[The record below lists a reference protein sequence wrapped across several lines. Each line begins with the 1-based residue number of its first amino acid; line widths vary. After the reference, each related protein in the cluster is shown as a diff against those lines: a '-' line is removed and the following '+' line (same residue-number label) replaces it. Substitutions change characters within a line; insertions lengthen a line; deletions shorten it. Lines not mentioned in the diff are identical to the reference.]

1 MCTKL
6 GLMSVM
12 FVAPLVDEDA
22 GKRDGGTE
30 LGLISAML
38 VAPLADEDA
47 DKRDGGTKVGVMS
60 VMFVEPL
67 VDEDADKRDG
77 CTKLELSTELK
88 ARGDIVACDVSRMVD
103 EAAVAGV
110 AEGLGTN

>member
-1 MCTKL
+1 MFVTLSLDDVAGRREGSTELGLMTVMFVAPLVDENAGKRDRGTKL
-6 GLMSVM
+6 GLLPGM

-22 GKRDGGTE
+22 
-30 LGLISAML
+30 
-38 VAPLADEDA
+38 
-47 DKRDGGTKVGVMS
+47 DKK
-60 VMFVEPL
+60 
-67 VDEDADKRDG
+67 DG

-88 ARGDIVACDVSRMVD
+88 ATGDIVACDVSRTVD

>member
-1 MCTKL
+1 
-6 GLMSVM
+6 M
-12 FVAPLVDEDA
+12 FVALSLDDVA
-22 GKRDGGTE
+22 GTEAQGTE
-30 LGLISAML
+30 LGLI
-38 VAPLADEDA
+38 
-47 DKRDGGTKVGVMS
+47 S

-67 VDEDADKRDG
+67 VDEDAGKRDG

-88 ARGDIVACDVSRMVD
+88 ARGDIVACDVTRTVD

>member
-1 MCTKL
+1 MFVTL
-6 GLMSVM
+6 SLDDVAGRREGGTTLRLLPGM
-12 FVAPLVDEDA
+12 FVA
-22 GKRDGGTE
+22 
-30 LGLISAML
+30 
-38 VAPLADEDA
+38 
-47 DKRDGGTKVGVMS
+47 
-60 VMFVEPL
+60 PL

-88 ARGDIVACDVSRMVD
+88 ATGDIVACDVSRTVD

>member
-1 MCTKL
+1 MFVTLSLDDVAGRREGSKEL
-6 GLMSVM
+6 GLMTVM

-22 GKRDGGTE
+22 GKRDGGTK
-30 LGLISAML
+30 LGLI
-38 VAPLADEDA
+38 
-47 DKRDGGTKVGVMS
+47 S

-67 VDEDADKRDG
+67 VDEVADNRDG

-88 ARGDIVACDVSRMVD
+88 ATGDIVACDVSRTVD

>member
-1 MCTKL
+1 MFVTLSLDDVAGRKEGGTTL
-6 GLMSVM
+6 GLLPGM
-12 FVAPLVDEDA
+12 FVA
-22 GKRDGGTE
+22 
-30 LGLISAML
+30 
-38 VAPLADEDA
+38 
-47 DKRDGGTKVGVMS
+47 
-60 VMFVEPL
+60 PL

-88 ARGDIVACDVSRMVD
+88 ARGDIVACDVSRTVD

>member
-1 MCTKL
+1 MFVALSLDDVAGRREEGTKL

-12 FVAPLVDEDA
+12 FVAPLFDEDA
-22 GKRDGGTE
+22 GKRDEGTK
-30 LGLISAML
+30 LGLI
-38 VAPLADEDA
+38 
-47 DKRDGGTKVGVMS
+47 S

-77 CTKLELSTELK
+77 CTKLELSTELT
-88 ARGDIVACDVSRMVD
+88 ARGDIVACDVSRTGD

>member
-1 MCTKL
+1 MSVMFVAPLVDEDAGKRDGGTKL

-22 GKRDGGTE
+22 GKRDEGTK
-30 LGLISAML
+30 LGLI
-38 VAPLADEDA
+38 
-47 DKRDGGTKVGVMS
+47 S

-88 ARGDIVACDVSRMVD
+88 ARGDIVACDVSRTVD

>member
-1 MCTKL
+1 
-6 GLMSVM
+6 M
-12 FVAPLVDEDA
+12 FVTLSLDDVA
-22 GKRDGGTE
+22 GRREGSTE
-30 LGLISAML
+30 LGLI
-38 VAPLADEDA
+38 
-47 DKRDGGTKVGVMS
+47 S

-67 VDEDADKRDG
+67 VDEVADKRDG

-88 ARGDIVACDVSRMVD
+88 ATGDIVACDVSRTVD

>member
-1 MCTKL
+1 MFVTLSLDDVAGRREGSTEL
-6 GLMSVM
+6 GLMTVM

-22 GKRDGGTE
+22 
-30 LGLISAML
+30 
-38 VAPLADEDA
+38 
-47 DKRDGGTKVGVMS
+47 DKK
-60 VMFVEPL
+60 
-67 VDEDADKRDG
+67 DG

-88 ARGDIVACDVSRMVD
+88 ARGDIVACDVSRTVD